1 MGGPCAVCG
10 QPIPSDSARRVTC
23 GHPRCRRTYA
33 RRGTSVNDYRPPT
46 IAARV
51 RRAIDI
57 GLTEREALEVVS
69 RLTGEPVAVVRS
81 LWKGSTE
88 AVAS

>member
-1 MGGPCAVCG
+1 
-10 QPIPSDSARRVTC
+10 
-23 GHPRCRRTYA
+23 
-33 RRGTSVNDYRPPT
+33 VNDYQPPT

-57 GLTEREALEVVS
+57 GLTEREAVEVVS

-81 LWKGSTE
+81 LWVASTE

>member
-1 MGGPCAVCG
+1 MGGPCVVCG

-23 GHPRCRRTYA
+23 GHPRCRRTYT

-46 IAARV
+46 ITARV

-57 GLTEREALEVVS
+57 GLTEREAVEVVS

-81 LWKGSTE
+81 LWVASTE

>member
-10 QPIPSDSARRVTC
+10 QPIPSPSARRVTC
-23 GHPRCRRTYA
+23 GHPRCRREYE
-33 RRGTSVNDYRPPT
+33 RRRTTVNDYRPPT

-51 RRAIDI
+51 RRAIAI
-57 GLTEREALEVVS
+57 GLTETEALEVVS

-81 LWKGSTE
+81 LWLASTD

>member
-1 MGGPCAVCG
+1 MASREFSEWELNAQVARHRDVAVG
-10 QPIPSDSARRVTC
+10 IVDVKSYYIETPEV
-23 GHPRCRRTYA
+23 
-33 RRGTSVNDYRPPT
+33 

-57 GLTEREALEVVS
+57 GLTEREAVDVVS

-81 LWKGSTE
+81 LWVASTE